1 VFLGHNKELY
11 LNVYT
16 AGEAKLF
23 TPGFAANKN
32 YASDLAFKQAVPK
45 A

>member
-1 VFLGHNKELY
+1 
-11 LNVYT
+11 
-16 AGEAKLF
+16 LF

-45 A
+45 AWLRARQAVLSL